1 MHVVRIEKSQK
12 VDFSV
17 AHQSEITSSEMNPV
31 KGEEEK
37 IEGKIIEGWRYLPL

>member
-1 MHVVRIEKSQK
+1 MHVVRTHKSRK

-17 AHQSEITSSEMNPV
+17 HHQSAITFSEMNPV
-31 KGEEEK
+31 KGGEER